1 MKIILLSGGSG
12 KRLWPLSNDVRSKQ
26 FLKVVRGGDGKTESM
41 LQRVYRQI
49 KEAGHNG
56 EITVATA
63 VTQVESIKGQLGE
76 AVSIVVEPERRNTF
90 PAIALSAAYLYF
102 EKNCPMEET
111 VVVLPVDPYVGE
123 EYFRMLHKL
132 DAAVQ
137 AGAADLVLMGVAPT
151 YPSEKYGYIIPIPQ
165 AGGDGQG
172 LARNIQRNRGEGK
185 EGIFPGTSRK
195 IPNTVD
201 DVDGTQE
208 MAQIFPGT
216 SREGRLVGNE
226 NSQILPVL
234 EFREKPDMQTAGELI
249 QKGGLWNCGVFALK
263 LSYLMGIIKKT
274 IPCACYADVLRQYG
288 EFEKTSFDYAV
299 VEKAESVA
307 VLPYHGEWKDLG
319 TWNTLTE
326 VMEEKPIGDVVVS
339 EKCRNTHVIN
349 ELSIPI
355 VVMGAKDMIVAAS
368 PDGILV
374 SDKEQSS
381 YIKGY
386 VENRDMRPMFEER
399 SWGEYKVLDIAGGED
414 GTKSLTKRKK
424 IREGEQIAY
433 QVHQNRA
440 EVLTVLSGK
449 CIITVN
455 DRAHEAFAGDTYSV
469 PAGVK
474 HGVFAVTD
482 TEVLEVQVGKELI
495 KDGTELIEGK
505 EE

>member
-90 PAIALSAAYLYF
+90 PAIVLSAAYLYF

-165 AGGDGQG
+165 AG
-172 LARNIQRNRGEGK
+172 
-185 EGIFPGTSRK
+185 
-195 IPNTVD
+195 
-201 DVDGTQE
+201 VDGEQ
-208 MAQIFPGT
+208 
-216 SREGRLVGNE
+216 L
-226 NSQILPVL
+226 LPVL

-249 QKGGLWNCGVFALK
+249 QKGGLWNCGVFAFK
-263 LSYLMGIIKKT
+263 LSYLMAIVRKAIS
-274 IPCACYADVLRQYG
+274 CACYADVLRQYG

-424 IREGEQIAY
+424 IREGERIAY

>member
-102 EKNCPMEET
+102 EKNCSLEET

-165 AGGDGQG
+165 AG
-172 LARNIQRNRGEGK
+172 
-185 EGIFPGTSRK
+185 
-195 IPNTVD
+195 
-201 DVDGTQE
+201 VDGEQ
-208 MAQIFPGT
+208 
-216 SREGRLVGNE
+216 L
-226 NSQILPVL
+226 LPVL

-249 QKGGLWNCGVFALK
+249 QKGGLWNCGVFAFK
-263 LSYLMGIIKKT
+263 LSYLMAIVRKAIS
-274 IPCACYADVLRQYG
+274 CACYADVLRQYG

-424 IREGEQIAY
+424 IREGERIAY

>member
-165 AGGDGQG
+165 AG
-172 LARNIQRNRGEGK
+172 
-185 EGIFPGTSRK
+185 
-195 IPNTVD
+195 
-201 DVDGTQE
+201 VDGEQ
-208 MAQIFPGT
+208 F
-216 SREGRLVGNE
+216 
-226 NSQILPVL
+226 LPVL

-326 VMEEKPIGDVVVS
+326 VMEEKPIGDVVMS
-339 EKCRNTHVIN
+339 KDCKNTHVIN
-349 ELSIPI
+349 ELEIPI
-355 VVMGAKDMIVAAS
+355 VVMGAENMVVAAS
-368 PDGILV
+368 PDGILLA
-374 SDKEQSS
+374 DKVQSS
-381 YIKGY
+381 HIKKY
-386 VENRDMRPMFEER
+386 VENRDLRPMFEER
-399 SWGEYKVLDIAGGED
+399 SWGEYTVLNLSADAGGNRTV
-414 GTKSLTKRKK
+414 TKKKRVQAGRR
-424 IREGEQIAY
+424 IEETR
-433 QVHQNRA
+433 HRHHL
-440 EVLTVLSGK
+440 EVWTVLSG
-449 CIITVN
+449 
-455 DRAHEAFAGDTYSV
+455 RAVISIKGRKHDAFPGDTFTIDRGILHSLK
-469 PAGVK
+469 AEE
-474 HGVFAVTD
+474 D
-482 TEVLEVQVGKELI
+482 TVLLEVQ
-495 KDGTELIEGK
+495 IEK
-505 EE
+505 AEV

>member
-123 EYFRMLHKL
+123 EYFQMLHKL

-137 AGAADLVLMGVAPT
+137 AGAADIVLMGVAPT

-165 AGGDGQG
+165 AG
-172 LARNIQRNRGEGK
+172 
-185 EGIFPGTSRK
+185 
-195 IPNTVD
+195 
-201 DVDGTQE
+201 VDGEQ
-208 MAQIFPGT
+208 
-216 SREGRLVGNE
+216 L
-226 NSQILPVL
+226 LPVL

-249 QKGGLWNCGVFALK
+249 QKGGLWNCGVFAFK
-263 LSYLMGIIKKT
+263 LSYLMAIVRKAIS
-274 IPCACYADVLRQYG
+274 CACYADVLRQYG

-326 VMEEKPIGDVVVS
+326 VMEEKPIGDVVMS
-339 EKCRNTHVIN
+339 KDCKNTHVIN
-349 ELSIPI
+349 ELEIPI
-355 VVMGAKDMIVAAS
+355 VVMGAENMVVAAS
-368 PDGILV
+368 PDGILLA
-374 SDKEQSS
+374 DKVQSS
-381 YIKGY
+381 YIKKY
-386 VENRDMRPMFEER
+386 VENRDLRPMFEER
-399 SWGEYKVLDIAGGED
+399 SWGEYTVLNLSLDAEGNRTVTKKKRVQAGKSIGE
-414 GTKSLTKRKK
+414 TKHKYHL
-424 IREGEQIAY
+424 
-433 QVHQNRA
+433 
-440 EVLTVLSGK
+440 EVWTVLSG
-449 CIITVN
+449 
-455 DRAHEAFAGDTYSV
+455 RAVISIKGRKHDAFPGDTFTIERGTLHSLQ
-469 PAGVK
+469 AEE
-474 HGVFAVTD
+474 D
-482 TEVLEVQVGKELI
+482 TILLEVQ
-495 KDGTELIEGK
+495 IEEKKIAEKSGG
-505 EE
+505 

>member
-102 EKNCPMEET
+102 EKNCSLEET

-137 AGAADLVLMGVAPT
+137 AGAADIVLMGVAPT
-151 YPSEKYGYIIPIPQ
+151 YPSEKYGYIIPQ
-165 AGGDGQG
+165 DGRDEKG
-172 LARNIQRNRGEGK
+172 LARNIPGNRGEGK
-185 EGIFPGTSRK
+185 EGIFPGMCRK
-195 IPNTVD
+195 SPD
-201 DVDGTQE
+201 AADGE
-208 MAQIFPGT
+208 DGAQ
-216 SREGRLVGNE
+216 L
-226 NSQILPVL
+226 LPVL

-263 LSYLMGIIKKT
+263 LSYLMAIVRKAIS
-274 IPCACYADVLRQYG
+274 CACYADVLRQYG
-288 EFEKTSFDYAV
+288 ELEKTSFEYAV

-424 IREGEQIAY
+424 IREGERIAY

>member
-102 EKNCPMEET
+102 EKNCSLEET

-165 AGGDGQG
+165 AG
-172 LARNIQRNRGEGK
+172 
-185 EGIFPGTSRK
+185 
-195 IPNTVD
+195 
-201 DVDGTQE
+201 VDGEQ
-208 MAQIFPGT
+208 F
-216 SREGRLVGNE
+216 
-226 NSQILPVL
+226 LPVL

-424 IREGEQIAY
+424 IREGERIAY

>member
-49 KEAGHNG
+49 KEAGYNG

-102 EKNCPMEET
+102 EKNCSLEET

-165 AGGDGQG
+165 AG
-172 LARNIQRNRGEGK
+172 
-185 EGIFPGTSRK
+185 
-195 IPNTVD
+195 
-201 DVDGTQE
+201 VDGEQ
-208 MAQIFPGT
+208 
-216 SREGRLVGNE
+216 L
-226 NSQILPVL
+226 LPVL
-234 EFREKPDMQTAGELI
+234 EFREKPDMQTAEELI
-249 QKGGLWNCGVFALK
+249 QKGGLWNCGVFAFK
-263 LSYLMGIIKKT
+263 LSYLMGIIKNT

-326 VMEEKPIGDVVVS
+326 VMEEKPIGDVVMS
-339 EKCRNTHVIN
+339 KDCKNTHVIN
-349 ELSIPI
+349 ELEIPI
-355 VVMGAKDMIVAAS
+355 VVMGAENMVVAAS
-368 PDGILV
+368 PDGILLA
-374 SDKEQSS
+374 DKVQSS
-381 YIKGY
+381 HIKKY
-386 VENRDMRPMFEER
+386 VENRDLRPMFEER
-399 SWGEYKVLDIAGGED
+399 SWGEYTVLNLSVDVGGNRTVTKKKRVQAGRRIEE
-414 GTKSLTKRKK
+414 TRHRHHL
-424 IREGEQIAY
+424 
-433 QVHQNRA
+433 
-440 EVLTVLSGK
+440 EVWTVLSG
-449 CIITVN
+449 
-455 DRAHEAFAGDTYSV
+455 RAVISIKGRKHDAFPGDTFTIERGILHSLQ
-469 PAGVK
+469 AEE
-474 HGVFAVTD
+474 D
-482 TEVLEVQVGKELI
+482 TVLLEVQ
-495 KDGTELIEGK
+495 IE
-505 EE
+505 EEEV

>member
-102 EKNCPMEET
+102 EKNCSLEET

-137 AGAADLVLMGVAPT
+137 AG
-151 YPSEKYGYIIPIPQ
+151 
-165 AGGDGQG
+165 
-172 LARNIQRNRGEGK
+172 
-185 EGIFPGTSRK
+185 
-195 IPNTVD
+195 
-201 DVDGTQE
+201 VDGEQ
-208 MAQIFPGT
+208 
-216 SREGRLVGNE
+216 L
-226 NSQILPVL
+226 LPVL

-249 QKGGLWNCGVFALK
+249 QKGGLWNCGVFAFK
-263 LSYLMGIIKKT
+263 LSYLMAIVRKAIS
-274 IPCACYADVLRQYG
+274 CACYADVLCQYG

-424 IREGEQIAY
+424 IREGERIAY

>member
-90 PAIALSAAYLYF
+90 PAIVLSAAYLSF

-123 EYFRMLHKL
+123 EYFQMLHKL

-185 EGIFPGTSRK
+185 EGIFPGTSR
-195 IPNTVD
+195 
-201 DVDGTQE
+201 
-208 MAQIFPGT
+208 
-216 SREGRLVGNE
+216 EGRLVGNE

-234 EFREKPDMQTAGELI
+234 GFREKPDMQTAGELI
-249 QKGGLWNCGVFALK
+249 LKGGLWNCGVFAFK
-263 LSYLMGIIKKT
+263 LSYLVGIVKKI

-326 VMEEKPIGDVVVS
+326 VMEEKPIGDVVMS
-339 EKCRNTHVIN
+339 KDCKNTHVIN
-349 ELSIPI
+349 ELEIPI
-355 VVMGAKDMIVAAS
+355 VVMGAENMVVAAS
-368 PDGILV
+368 PDGILLA
-374 SDKEQSS
+374 DKVQSS
-381 YIKGY
+381 YIKKY
-386 VENRDMRPMFEER
+386 VENRDLRPMFEER
-399 SWGEYKVLDIAGGED
+399 SWGEYTVLNLSVDAGGNRTV
-414 GTKSLTKRKK
+414 TKKKRVQAGRR
-424 IREGEQIAY
+424 IEETR
-433 QVHQNRA
+433 HRHHL
-440 EVLTVLSGK
+440 EVWTVLSG
-449 CIITVN
+449 
-455 DRAHEAFAGDTYSV
+455 RAVISIKGRKHDAFPGDTFTIERGILHSLQ
-469 PAGVK
+469 AEE
-474 HGVFAVTD
+474 D
-482 TEVLEVQVGKELI
+482 TVLLEVQ
-495 KDGTELIEGK
+495 IE
-505 EE
+505 EEEV

>member
-102 EKNCPMEET
+102 EKNCSLEET

-137 AGAADLVLMGVAPT
+137 AGAADIVLMGVAPT
-151 YPSEKYGYIIPIPQ
+151 YPSEKYGYIIPQ
-165 AGGDGQG
+165 DGRDEKG
-172 LARNIQRNRGEGK
+172 LARNIPGNRGEGK
-185 EGIFPGTSRK
+185 EGIFPGMCRK
-195 IPNTVD
+195 SPD
-201 DVDGTQE
+201 AADGE
-208 MAQIFPGT
+208 DGAQ
-216 SREGRLVGNE
+216 L
-226 NSQILPVL
+226 LPVL

-263 LSYLMGIIKKT
+263 LSYLMAIVRKAIS
-274 IPCACYADVLRQYG
+274 CACYADVLRQYG
-288 EFEKTSFDYAV
+288 ELEKTSFDYAV

-424 IREGEQIAY
+424 IREGERIAY

>member
-165 AGGDGQG
+165 AG
-172 LARNIQRNRGEGK
+172 
-185 EGIFPGTSRK
+185 
-195 IPNTVD
+195 
-201 DVDGTQE
+201 VDGEQ
-208 MAQIFPGT
+208 F
-216 SREGRLVGNE
+216 
-226 NSQILPVL
+226 LPVL

-326 VMEEKPIGDVVVS
+326 VMEEKPIGDVVMS
-339 EKCRNTHVIN
+339 KDCKNTHVIN
-349 ELSIPI
+349 ELEIPI
-355 VVMGAKDMIVAAS
+355 VVMGAENMVVAAS
-368 PDGILV
+368 PDGILLA
-374 SDKEQSS
+374 DKVQSS
-381 YIKGY
+381 HIKKY
-386 VENRDMRPMFEER
+386 VENRDLRPMFEER
-399 SWGEYKVLDIAGGED
+399 SWGEYTVLNLSADAGGNRTV
-414 GTKSLTKRKK
+414 TKKKRVQAGRR
-424 IREGEQIAY
+424 IEETR
-433 QVHQNRA
+433 HRHHL
-440 EVLTVLSGK
+440 EVWTVLSG
-449 CIITVN
+449 
-455 DRAHEAFAGDTYSV
+455 RAVISIKGRKHDAFPGDTFTIERGILHSLQ
-469 PAGVK
+469 AEE
-474 HGVFAVTD
+474 D
-482 TEVLEVQVGKELI
+482 TVLLEVQ
-495 KDGTELIEGK
+495 IEEIEK
-505 EE
+505 

>member
-1 MKIILLSGGSG
+1 MIVLLSGGSG
-12 KRLWPLSNDVRSKQ
+12 KRLWPLSNEVRSKQ
-26 FLKVVRGGDGKTESM
+26 FLKVVRDGDGRVESM
-41 LQRVYRQI
+41 LQRVHRQMQA
-49 KEAGHNG
+49 AGLG
-56 EITVATA
+56 DGVTVATGA
-63 VTQVESIKGQLGE
+63 AQVESIKGQLGE

-102 EKNCPMEET
+102 EKNCSLEET

-137 AGAADLVLMGVAPT
+137 AGAADIVLMGVAPT
-151 YPSEKYGYIIPIPQ
+151 YPSEKYGYIIPQ
-165 AGGDGQG
+165 DGRDEKG
-172 LARNIQRNRGEGK
+172 LARNIPGNRGEGK
-185 EGIFPGTSRK
+185 EGIFPGMCRK
-195 IPNTVD
+195 SPD
-201 DVDGTQE
+201 AADGE
-208 MAQIFPGT
+208 DGAQ
-216 SREGRLVGNE
+216 L
-226 NSQILPVL
+226 LPVL

-263 LSYLMGIIKKT
+263 LSYLMAIVRKAIS
-274 IPCACYADVLRQYG
+274 CACYADVLRQYG

-307 VLPYHGEWKDLG
+307 VLSYHGEWKDLG

-424 IREGEQIAY
+424 IREGERIAY

>member
-102 EKNCPMEET
+102 EKNCSLEET

-137 AGAADLVLMGVAPT
+137 AGAADIVLMGVAPT

-185 EGIFPGTSRK
+185 EGIFPGTSR
-195 IPNTVD
+195 
-201 DVDGTQE
+201 
-208 MAQIFPGT
+208 
-216 SREGRLVGNE
+216 EGRLVGNE

-249 QKGGLWNCGVFALK
+249 LKGGLWNCGVFAFK
-263 LSYLMGIIKKT
+263 LSYLVGIVKKI

-424 IREGEQIAY
+424 IREGERIAY

-482 TEVLEVQVGKELI
+482 TEVLEAQVGKELI

>member
-1 MKIILLSGGSG
+1 MKIVLLSGGSG
-12 KRLWPLSNDVRSKQ
+12 KRLWPLSNDIRSKQ
-26 FLKVVRGGDGKTESM
+26 FLKVVKNGDGETESM
-41 LQRVYRQI
+41 LQRVHRQMQA
-49 KEAGHNG
+49 AGLG
-56 EITVATA
+56 DGVTVATGA
-63 VTQVESIKGQLGE
+63 AQVESIKGQLGE

-102 EKNCPMEET
+102 EKNCSLEET

-165 AGGDGQG
+165 AG
-172 LARNIQRNRGEGK
+172 
-185 EGIFPGTSRK
+185 
-195 IPNTVD
+195 
-201 DVDGTQE
+201 VDGEQ
-208 MAQIFPGT
+208 
-216 SREGRLVGNE
+216 L
-226 NSQILPVL
+226 LPVL

-249 QKGGLWNCGVFALK
+249 QKGGLWNCGVFAFK
-263 LSYLMGIIKKT
+263 LSYLMAIVRKAIS
-274 IPCACYADVLRQYG
+274 CACYADVLRQYG
-288 EFEKTSFDYAV
+288 ELEKTSFDYAV

-424 IREGEQIAY
+424 IREGERIAY

>member
-1 MKIILLSGGSG
+1 MKIVLLSGGSG
-12 KRLWPLSNDVRSKQ
+12 KRLWPLSNDIRSKQ
-26 FLKVVRGGDGKTESM
+26 FLKVVKNEDGETESM
-41 LQRVYRQI
+41 LQRVHRQMQA
-49 KEAGHNG
+49 AGLG
-56 EITVATA
+56 DGVTVATGA
-63 VTQVESIKGQLGE
+63 AQVESIKGQLGE

-165 AGGDGQG
+165 AGWDGQG
-172 LARNIQRNRGEGK
+172 LARNIPGNHGEGK
-185 EGIFPGTSRK
+185 EG
-195 IPNTVD
+195 
-201 DVDGTQE
+201 
-208 MAQIFPGT
+208 IFPGT

-226 NSQILPVL
+226 NSQLLPVL
-234 EFREKPDMQTAGELI
+234 EFREKPDMQTAEELI

-263 LSYLMGIIKKT
+263 LSYLMAIVKKT

-424 IREGEQIAY
+424 IREGERIAY

>member
-1 MKIILLSGGSG
+1 MLFRSG
-12 KRLWPLSNDVRSKQ
+12 RV
-26 FLKVVRGGDGKTESM
+26 ESM
-41 LQRVYRQI
+41 LQRVHRQMQA
-49 KEAGHNG
+49 AGLG
-56 EITVATA
+56 DGVTVATGA
-63 VTQVESIKGQLGE
+63 AQVESIKGQLGE

-151 YPSEKYGYIIPIPQ
+151 YPSEKYGYIIPQ
-165 AGGDGQG
+165 AGRDEKG
-172 LARNIQRNRGEGK
+172 LARNIPGNHGEGK
-185 EGIFPGTSRK
+185 EG
-195 IPNTVD
+195 
-201 DVDGTQE
+201 
-208 MAQIFPGT
+208 IFPGT

-226 NSQILPVL
+226 NSQLLPVL
-234 EFREKPDMQTAGELI
+234 EFREKPDMQTAEELI

-263 LSYLMGIIKKT
+263 LSYLMAIVKKT

-424 IREGEQIAY
+424 IREGERIAY

>member
-1 MKIILLSGGSG
+1 MKIVLLSGGSG
-12 KRLWPLSNDVRSKQ
+12 KRLWPLSNEVRSKQ
-26 FLKVVRGGDGKTESM
+26 FLKVVRDGDGRVESM
-41 LQRVYRQI
+41 LQRVHRQMQA
-49 KEAGHNG
+49 AGLG
-56 EITVATA
+56 DGVTVATGA
-63 VTQVESIKGQLGE
+63 AQVESIKGQLGE

-151 YPSEKYGYIIPIPQ
+151 YPSEKYGYIIPQ
-165 AGGDGQG
+165 AGRDEKG
-172 LARNIQRNRGEGK
+172 LARNIPGNHGEGK
-185 EGIFPGTSRK
+185 EG
-195 IPNTVD
+195 
-201 DVDGTQE
+201 
-208 MAQIFPGT
+208 IFPGT

-226 NSQILPVL
+226 NSQLLPVL

-249 QKGGLWNCGVFALK
+249 QKGGLWNCGVFAFK
-263 LSYLMGIIKKT
+263 LSYLMGIIKNT
-274 IPCACYADVLRQYG
+274 IPCACYADVLCQYG

-424 IREGEQIAY
+424 IREGERIAY

>member
-1 MKIILLSGGSG
+1 MEIIILSGGSG
-12 KRLWPLSNDVRSKQ
+12 KRLWPLSNDIRSKQ
-26 FLKVVRGGDGKTESM
+26 FLKVVKNGDGETESM
-41 LQRVYRQI
+41 LQRVHRQMQA
-49 KEAGHNG
+49 AGLG
-56 EITVATA
+56 DGVTVATGA
-63 VTQVESIKGQLGE
+63 AQVESIKGQLGE

-102 EKNCPMEET
+102 EKNCSLEET

-123 EYFRMLHKL
+123 EYFQMLHKL

-137 AGAADLVLMGVAPT
+137 GGAADLVLMGVAPT

-165 AGGDGQG
+165 AGRDEKG
-172 LARNIQRNRGEGK
+172 LARNIPGNHGEGK
-185 EGIFPGTSRK
+185 EG
-195 IPNTVD
+195 
-201 DVDGTQE
+201 
-208 MAQIFPGT
+208 IFPGT

-226 NSQILPVL
+226 NSQLLPVL
-234 EFREKPDMQTAGELI
+234 EFREKPDMQTAEELI
-249 QKGGLWNCGVFALK
+249 QKGGLWNCGVFAFK
-263 LSYLMGIIKKT
+263 LSYLMGIIKNT

-299 VEKAESVA
+299 VEKAKSVA

-424 IREGEQIAY
+424 IREGERIAY

>member
-165 AGGDGQG
+165 AG
-172 LARNIQRNRGEGK
+172 
-185 EGIFPGTSRK
+185 
-195 IPNTVD
+195 
-201 DVDGTQE
+201 VDGEQ
-208 MAQIFPGT
+208 
-216 SREGRLVGNE
+216 L
-226 NSQILPVL
+226 LPVL

-249 QKGGLWNCGVFALK
+249 QKGGLWNCGVFAFK
-263 LSYLMGIIKKT
+263 LSYLMAIVRKAIS
-274 IPCACYADVLRQYG
+274 CACYADVLRQYG

-424 IREGEQIAY
+424 IREGERIAY

>member
-1 MKIILLSGGSG
+1 MKIVLLSGGSG
-12 KRLWPLSNDVRSKQ
+12 KRLWPLSNDIRSKQ
-26 FLKVVRGGDGKTESM
+26 FLKVVKNGDGETESM
-41 LQRVYRQI
+41 LQRVHRQMQA
-49 KEAGHNG
+49 AGLG
-56 EITVATA
+56 DGVTVATGA
-63 VTQVESIKGQLGE
+63 AQVESIKGQLGE

-151 YPSEKYGYIIPIPQ
+151 YPSEKYGYIIPQ
-165 AGGDGQG
+165 AGRDEKG
-172 LARNIQRNRGEGK
+172 LARNIPGNHGEGK
-185 EGIFPGTSRK
+185 EG
-195 IPNTVD
+195 
-201 DVDGTQE
+201 
-208 MAQIFPGT
+208 IFPGT

-226 NSQILPVL
+226 NSQLLPVL
-234 EFREKPDMQTAGELI
+234 EFREKPDMQTAEELI

-263 LSYLMGIIKKT
+263 LSYLMAIVKKT

-288 EFEKTSFDYAV
+288 EFERTSFDYAV

-424 IREGEQIAY
+424 IREGERIAY

>member
-1 MKIILLSGGSG
+1 MKIVLLSGGSG
-12 KRLWPLSNDVRSKQ
+12 KRLWPLSNEVRSKQ
-26 FLKVVRGGDGKTESM
+26 FLKVVRDGDGRVESM
-41 LQRVYRQI
+41 LQRVHRQMQA
-49 KEAGHNG
+49 AGLG
-56 EITVATA
+56 DGVTVATGA
-63 VTQVESIKGQLGE
+63 AQVESIKGQLGE

-151 YPSEKYGYIIPIPQ
+151 YPSEKYGYIIPQ
-165 AGGDGQG
+165 ASGDRKER
-172 LARNIQRNRGEGK
+172 LAEN
-185 EGIFPGTSRK
+185 
-195 IPNTVD
+195 
-201 DVDGTQE
+201 
-208 MAQIFPGT
+208 
-216 SREGRLVGNE
+216 GN
-226 NSQILPVL
+226 SPVLPVL
-234 EFREKPDMQTAGELI
+234 EFREKPDMQTAEELI
-249 QKGGLWNCGVFALK
+249 QKGGLWNCGVFAFK
-263 LSYLMGIIKKT
+263 LSYLMGIVKKT

-288 EFEKTSFDYAV
+288 EFERTSFDYAV

-424 IREGEQIAY
+424 IREGERIAY

>member
-1 MKIILLSGGSG
+1 MKIVLLSGGSG
-12 KRLWPLSNDVRSKQ
+12 KRLWPLSNEVRSKQ
-26 FLKVVRGGDGKTESM
+26 FLKVVRDGDGRVESM
-41 LQRVYRQI
+41 LQRVHRQMQA
-49 KEAGHNG
+49 AGLG
-56 EITVATA
+56 DGVTVATGA
-63 VTQVESIKGQLGE
+63 AQVESIKGQLGE

-123 EYFRMLHKL
+123 EYFQMLHKL

-151 YPSEKYGYIIPIPQ
+151 YPSEKYGYIIPQ
-165 AGGDGQG
+165 DGRDEKG
-172 LARNIQRNRGEGK
+172 LARNIPGNRGEGK
-185 EGIFPGTSRK
+185 EGIFPGMCRK
-195 IPNTVD
+195 SPD
-201 DVDGTQE
+201 AADGE
-208 MAQIFPGT
+208 DGAQ
-216 SREGRLVGNE
+216 L
-226 NSQILPVL
+226 LPVL

-263 LSYLMGIIKKT
+263 LSYLMAIVRKAIS
-274 IPCACYADVLRQYG
+274 CACYADVLRQYG
-288 EFEKTSFDYAV
+288 ELEKTSFDYAV

-424 IREGEQIAY
+424 IREGERIAY

>member
-1 MKIILLSGGSG
+1 MKIVLLSGGSG
-12 KRLWPLSNDVRSKQ
+12 KRLWPLSNDIRSKQ
-26 FLKVVRGGDGKTESM
+26 FLKVVKNEDGETESM
-41 LQRVYRQI
+41 LQRVHRQMQA
-49 KEAGHNG
+49 AGLG
-56 EITVATA
+56 DGVTVATGA
-63 VTQVESIKGQLGE
+63 AQVESIKGQLGE

-165 AGGDGQG
+165 AGRDEKG
-172 LARNIQRNRGEGK
+172 LARNIPGNHGEGK
-185 EGIFPGTSRK
+185 EG
-195 IPNTVD
+195 
-201 DVDGTQE
+201 
-208 MAQIFPGT
+208 IFPGT

-226 NSQILPVL
+226 NSQLLPVL
-234 EFREKPDMQTAGELI
+234 EFREKPDMQTAEELI

-263 LSYLMGIIKKT
+263 LSYLMAIVKKT

-424 IREGEQIAY
+424 IREGERIAY

>member
-1 MKIILLSGGSG
+1 
-12 KRLWPLSNDVRSKQ
+12 
-26 FLKVVRGGDGKTESM
+26 
-41 LQRVYRQI
+41 
-49 KEAGHNG
+49 
-56 EITVATA
+56 
-63 VTQVESIKGQLGE
+63 
-76 AVSIVVEPERRNTF
+76 
-90 PAIALSAAYLYF
+90 
-102 EKNCPMEET
+102 
-111 VVVLPVDPYVGE
+111 
-123 EYFRMLHKL
+123 
-132 DAAVQ
+132 
-137 AGAADLVLMGVAPT
+137 
-151 YPSEKYGYIIPIPQ
+151 
-165 AGGDGQG
+165 
-172 LARNIQRNRGEGK
+172 
-185 EGIFPGTSRK
+185 
-195 IPNTVD
+195 
-201 DVDGTQE
+201 
-208 MAQIFPGT
+208 
-216 SREGRLVGNE
+216 
-226 NSQILPVL
+226 
-234 EFREKPDMQTAGELI
+234 MQTAGELI
-249 QKGGLWNCGVFALK
+249 QKGGLWNCGVFAFK
-263 LSYLMGIIKKT
+263 LSYLMAIVRKAIS
-274 IPCACYADVLRQYG
+274 CACYADVLRQYG

-424 IREGEQIAY
+424 IREGERIAY

>member
-165 AGGDGQG
+165 AG
-172 LARNIQRNRGEGK
+172 
-185 EGIFPGTSRK
+185 
-195 IPNTVD
+195 
-201 DVDGTQE
+201 VDGEQ
-208 MAQIFPGT
+208 F
-216 SREGRLVGNE
+216 
-226 NSQILPVL
+226 LPVL

-249 QKGGLWNCGVFALK
+249 QKGGLWNCGVPMDSSCLLRRNSPPPLRSPASRPLSPRFPSSTGSVSSISESSFLLK
-263 LSYLMGIIKKT
+263 NLSK
-274 IPCACYADVLRQYG
+274 
-288 EFEKTSFDYAV
+288 
-299 VEKAESVA
+299 
-307 VLPYHGEWKDLG
+307 
-319 TWNTLTE
+319 
-326 VMEEKPIGDVVVS
+326 
-339 EKCRNTHVIN
+339 
-349 ELSIPI
+349 
-355 VVMGAKDMIVAAS
+355 
-368 PDGILV
+368 
-374 SDKEQSS
+374 
-381 YIKGY
+381 
-386 VENRDMRPMFEER
+386 
-399 SWGEYKVLDIAGGED
+399 
-414 GTKSLTKRKK
+414 
-424 IREGEQIAY
+424 
-433 QVHQNRA
+433 
-440 EVLTVLSGK
+440 
-449 CIITVN
+449 
-455 DRAHEAFAGDTYSV
+455 
-469 PAGVK
+469 
-474 HGVFAVTD
+474 
-482 TEVLEVQVGKELI
+482 
-495 KDGTELIEGK
+495 
-505 EE
+505 

>member
-1 MKIILLSGGSG
+1 MKIVLLSGGSG
-12 KRLWPLSNDVRSKQ
+12 KRLWPLSNEVRSKQ
-26 FLKVVRGGDGKTESM
+26 FLKVVRDGDGRVESM
-41 LQRVYRQI
+41 LQRVHRQMQA
-49 KEAGHNG
+49 AGLG
-56 EITVATA
+56 DGVTVATGA
-63 VTQVESIKGQLGE
+63 AQVESIKGQLGE

-151 YPSEKYGYIIPIPQ
+151 YPSEKYGYIIPQ
-165 AGGDGQG
+165 AGRDEKG
-172 LARNIQRNRGEGK
+172 LARNIPGNHGEGK
-185 EGIFPGTSRK
+185 EG
-195 IPNTVD
+195 
-201 DVDGTQE
+201 
-208 MAQIFPGT
+208 IFPGT

-226 NSQILPVL
+226 NSQLLPVL
-234 EFREKPDMQTAGELI
+234 DFREKPDMQTAEELI

-263 LSYLMGIIKKT
+263 LSYLMAIVKKT

-424 IREGEQIAY
+424 IREGERIAY

>member
-1 MKIILLSGGSG
+1 MKIVLLSGGSG
-12 KRLWPLSNDVRSKQ
+12 KRLWPLSNDIRSKQ
-26 FLKVVRGGDGKTESM
+26 FLKVVKNEDGESESM
-41 LQRVYRQI
+41 LQRVHRQMQA
-49 KEAGHNG
+49 AGLG
-56 EITVATA
+56 DGVTVATGA
-63 VTQVESIKGQLGE
+63 AQVESIKGQLGE

-102 EKNCPMEET
+102 EKNCSLEET

-165 AGGDGQG
+165 AGRDEKG
-172 LARNIQRNRGEGK
+172 LARNIPGNHGEGK
-185 EGIFPGTSRK
+185 EG
-195 IPNTVD
+195 
-201 DVDGTQE
+201 
-208 MAQIFPGT
+208 IFPGT

-226 NSQILPVL
+226 NSQLLPVL

-249 QKGGLWNCGVFALK
+249 QKGGLWNCGVFAFK
-263 LSYLMGIIKKT
+263 LSYLMGIIKNT
-274 IPCACYADVLRQYG
+274 IPCACYADVLRQYE

-424 IREGEQIAY
+424 IREGERIAY

-495 KDGTELIEGK
+495 RDGTELIEGK

>member
-165 AGGDGQG
+165 AG
-172 LARNIQRNRGEGK
+172 
-185 EGIFPGTSRK
+185 
-195 IPNTVD
+195 
-201 DVDGTQE
+201 VDGEQ
-208 MAQIFPGT
+208 F
-216 SREGRLVGNE
+216 
-226 NSQILPVL
+226 LPVL

-326 VMEEKPIGDVVVS
+326 VMEEKPIGDVVMS
-339 EKCRNTHVIN
+339 KDCKNTHVIN
-349 ELSIPI
+349 ELEIPI
-355 VVMGAKDMIVAAS
+355 VVMGAENMVVAAS
-368 PDGILV
+368 PDGILLA
-374 SDKEQSS
+374 DKVQSS
-381 YIKGY
+381 YIKKY
-386 VENRDMRPMFEER
+386 VENRDLRPMFEER
-399 SWGEYKVLDIAGGED
+399 SWGEYTVLNLSADAGGNRTV
-414 GTKSLTKRKK
+414 TKKKRVQAGRR
-424 IREGEQIAY
+424 IEETR
-433 QVHQNRA
+433 HRHHL
-440 EVLTVLSGK
+440 EVWTVLSG
-449 CIITVN
+449 
-455 DRAHEAFAGDTYSV
+455 RAVISIKGRKHDAFPGDTFTIDRGILHSLK
-469 PAGVK
+469 AEE
-474 HGVFAVTD
+474 D
-482 TEVLEVQVGKELI
+482 TVLLEVQ
-495 KDGTELIEGK
+495 IEK
-505 EE
+505 AEV